1 MDEQGQE
8 KKRSAF
14 LATLDY
20 GMLALYQ
27 VAAFVAIVL
36 PASVFYPLLKAVAA
50 GIYYARPRARR
61 NLIRNIS
68 RAPCRR
74 SRTAGS

>member
-50 GIYYARPRARR
+50 GIYYAPPGPGET
-61 NLIRNIS
+61 S
-68 RAPCRR
+68 SGTYRAPCRR